1 MRGLRALVA
10 VAITLAVPR
19 MAFAE
24 DWIIENLDFRLA
36 IQPDTSIQATEALD
50 VDFRGLERHG
60 IFRDIVVLQTFDEK
74 TNRRYDVDLD
84 GVTNASGQRHEV
96 DETREGAIRRF
107 RIGDPDKTIT
117 GKQTYRITYRLR
129 GAMNGFADHDEL
141 YWNATGKW
149 PARIERAV
157 IHVTA
162 PAGSID
168 RAECFQGPEG
178 SRQRCQALF
187 TPDEATFT
195 ATRPLAA
202 GEQMTIMAGLRKSS
216 VAAPVPIL
224 VARPRNPFQFFDRT
238 PLFLTLMLAGFAA
251 AIGGIGT
258 LWWRLGRDRQYTS
271 IHHLTQNAEEER
283 EPIFGSTSIAVEFE
297 PPENIRP
304 GQMGLLLDE
313 RADTLDVTATIVE
326 LAVRGYLKITE
337 LPKTGALAWLGKPD
351 YQLDKLKDADAGL
364 LEYERIVLDGL
375 FATSVTGS
383 QKKLSDL
390 RNTFY
395 KDLAKAKKALYK
407 DAVDRGWF
415 PQNPNTARTIW
426 TVVGIFWAAAGT
438 ALTIYL
444 GRNWGAGLVGL
455 PVVVGGVLLLFASRA
470 MPRRTA
476 KGKEATRRALGFAR
490 YIQTAETQQQAF
502 AERAQIFTAYLPYAI
517 AMKAVD
523 KWAKAFKD
531 IDLQKAT
538 SGFYAGHGYSHF
550 DAQSFS
556 SSMSGFSSSVSS
568 AIASTPG
575 GSGGSG
581 SGGSSGGGGGGGGG
595 GSW

>member
-1 MRGLRALVA
+1 MRPLALLVA
-10 VAITLAVPR
+10 GLLWLTPR
-19 MAFAE
+19 PTAAE
-24 DWIIENLDFRLA
+24 DWVIENLDFHLA

-60 IFRDIVVLQTFDEK
+60 IFRDIVVLQTYDEK

-84 GVTNASGQRHEV
+84 RVTNAGGQRLEA

-129 GAMNGFADHDEL
+129 GAMNAFADHDEL
-141 YWNATGKW
+141 YWNATGTW
-149 PARIERAV
+149 PEARIERAV

-168 RAECFQGPEG
+168 RAVCFQGSEG
-178 SRQRCQALF
+178 SRESCEARF

-195 ATRPLAA
+195 ATRPLAE
-202 GEQMTIMAGLRKSS
+202 GEQMTIMAGLRKGA

-224 VARPRNPFQFFDRT
+224 VARPRTPFQFFDRT
-238 PLFLTLMLAGFAA
+238 PLFLTLMLAGFSA

-283 EPIFGSTSIAVEFE
+283 EPVFGSTPIAVEFE

-304 GQMGLLLDE
+304 GQMGLLFDE
-313 RADTLDVTATIVE
+313 RADTLDVTATIVD

-337 LPKTGALAWLGKPD
+337 LPKTGILSWFGKQD
-351 YQLDKLKDADAGL
+351 YQLGRIKPADSAL

-375 FATSVTGS
+375 FGS
-383 QKKLSDL
+383 ADQKKLSEL
-390 RNTFY
+390 RNSFY

-407 DAVDRGWF
+407 DAVERGWF

-426 TVVGIFWAAAGT
+426 AVVAILWAAAGT
-438 ALTIYL
+438 ALTVYL
-444 GRNWGAGLVGL
+444 GQNWGAGLVGL
-455 PVVVGGVLLLFASRA
+455 PVAAGGVLLLLVSGA

-517 AMKAVD
+517 AIKAVD

-538 SGFYAGHGYSHF
+538 SGFYTGHGYSHF

-556 SSMSGFSSSVSS
+556 SNMSGFSSSVSS